1 MRIPFYQII
10 ESIQCRKEKKKGT
23 CVFCPFACKFC
34 TLRSCNNQ
42 PDFIMFI
49 VTSGN
54 SDRSAVCNFRFI
66 FFFGPNTI
74 CIFWN
79 FSFHEFVSCWTKCGT
94 VMLLIQ
100 LNNIDTKHYINS
112 KCTIILL
119 LIISISRKHRPLV
132 CILIYNSVCVIQ
144 IYVIYVS
151 DVCVYIIPLSLLL
164 IAL

>member
-1 MRIPFYQII
+1 
-10 ESIQCRKEKKKGT
+10 
-23 CVFCPFACKFC
+23 
-34 TLRSCNNQ
+34 
-42 PDFIMFI
+42 
-49 VTSGN
+49 
-54 SDRSAVCNFRFI
+54 
-66 FFFGPNTI
+66 
-74 CIFWN
+74 
-79 FSFHEFVSCWTKCGT
+79 
-94 VMLLIQ
+94 MLLIQ